1 MCIEFRYMNY
11 SEQHQLLHLTV
22 CCWLQEVTSQ
32 GTNTV
37 QAVYFSCTNSEQW
50 TASAT
55 TPHSLLMV
63 TGTNVVKL
71 FNFSGSNLP
80 RVYVPTEFTCFFLNA
95 LLIFL
100 YFFSS
105 SAAPQKPANGTVPFR
120 VASNLGTDRVCCVLE
135 RCRIL
140 NLGLLHRSQVR
151 YHWDSS
157 PSRIYL

>member
-22 CCWLQEVTSQ
+22 CCWPQEVT
-32 GTNTV
+32 
-37 QAVYFSCTNSEQW
+37 
-50 TASAT
+50 
-55 TPHSLLMV
+55 PP
-63 TGTNVVKL
+63 GTNVVQAVFLQWKQSSKSL
-71 FNFSGSNLP
+71 CSNW
-80 RVYVPTEFTCFFLNA
+80 VYCFFLNA
-95 LLIFL
+95 LTILL

-105 SAAPQKPANGTVPFR
+105 SAAPQKPVNGTVLFR
-120 VASNLGTDRVCCVLE
+120 VASPLGTDRVCCVLE

-157 PSRIYL
+157 PSRIYLYLKYKIKNCDYLLCLAFSCLH